1 MKVYAFV
8 IFACLAGE
16 KKGEMRIIA
25 GKYKKTNLF
34 SVPGKTARPTT
45 DYLKEVIFSVLYDCA
60 DKRVLDLF
68 AGSGALGLEALSREA
83 EKAVFVDFSDK
94 AIKTIKQN
102 IRKLKCEKDGRIYKK
117 RVSSFLMN
125 VTEKF
130 DLIFLDPPYD
140 KKLLNSTI
148 ELIFEKGLLNAD
160 GKIIV
165 EHSKEEKIS
174 EELQSFI
181 DYKKESGR
189 TTITILT
196 LNKSET

>member
-1 MKVYAFV
+1 
-8 IFACLAGE
+8 
-16 KKGEMRIIA
+16 MRIIT
-25 GKYKKTNLF
+25 GRYKKANLF

-45 DYLKEVIFSVLYDCA
+45 DYLKEVIFSVLYNCV
-60 DKRVLDLF
+60 DKKVLDLF
-68 AGSGALGLEALSREA
+68 TGSGALGLEALSRGA

-125 VTEKF
+125 ETEKF

-140 KKLLNSTI
+140 KNLVNSTV
-148 ELIFEKGLLNAD
+148 ELIFEKGLLNNE

-165 EHSKEEKIS
+165 EHSKNEKIS
-174 EELQSFI
+174 DELHPLI
-181 DYKKESGR
+181 DYEKESGR

-196 LNKSET
+196 LNKQET